1 MALALCTT
9 CFEFTDLL
17 KRGTQRCNCE
27 ERIPINLGILDC
39 PSGLH
44 LCWICA
50 RTVAGGESR
59 YSWEACEKC
68 RAANSSLERKLGL
81 KVPLGRHSVMNGVS
95 IPIQKKVE
103 PDDPSLVEM
112 VGFIK
117 KIGDL
122 SEWGKNLTKVLYE
135 SVPAWAGLTHVS
147 LEGWEK
153 KFPSTSKASFEA
165 LQRYWG
171 L

>member
-1 MALALCTT
+1 M
-9 CFEFTDLL
+9 
-17 KRGTQRCNCE
+17 
-27 ERIPINLGILDC
+27 
-39 PSGLH
+39 
-44 LCWICA
+44 
-50 RTVAGGESR
+50 
-59 YSWEACEKC
+59 
-68 RAANSSLERKLGL
+68 AANSSLERKLGL

-122 SEWGKNLTKVLYE
+122 SEWGKTLTKVLYE
-135 SVPAWAGLTHVS
+135 SVPAWARLTHVS

-153 KFPSTSKASFEA
+153 KFPNTSKASLEA
-165 LQRYWG
+165 LKRYWG